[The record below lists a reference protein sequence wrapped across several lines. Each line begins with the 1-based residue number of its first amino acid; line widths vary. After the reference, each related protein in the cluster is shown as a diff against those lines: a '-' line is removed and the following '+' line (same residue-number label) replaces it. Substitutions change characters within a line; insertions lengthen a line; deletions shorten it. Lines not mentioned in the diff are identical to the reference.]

1 MGWVKTGSMER
12 DMFITWGPEDF
23 AINSMSWRS
32 WEGVKCGLWDQTS
45 KVDNNWESGRRGLT
59 KRFGQR

>member
-12 DMFITWGPEDF
+12 DMFITQGPEDF
-23 AINSMSWRS
+23 AINSMSGRS
-32 WEGVKCGLWDQTS
+32 WEGVKCGLWDWTS

-59 KRFGQR
+59 NRFGQR